1 MEIFLVKFKSQHGKN
16 YIKVRPLL
24 VRHLLRK
31 RLLFSAL
38 PAFYVYRPVHLSS
51 FSGTHWLFPMSDL
64 TTVDDYAKDGRLGAA

>member
-1 MEIFLVKFKSQHGKN
+1 MNKGIIKPVGKCP
-16 YIKVRPLL
+16 VL

-64 TTVDDYAKDGRLGAA
+64 TTVDEYAKDGRPGAA